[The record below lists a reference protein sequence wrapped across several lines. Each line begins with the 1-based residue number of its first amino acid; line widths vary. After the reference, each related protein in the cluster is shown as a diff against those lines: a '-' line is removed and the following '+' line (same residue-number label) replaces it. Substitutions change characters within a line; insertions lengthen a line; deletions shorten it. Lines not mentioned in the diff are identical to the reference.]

1 MIWGRRGTLR
11 PRFFMHGACAGAL
24 ALAATAACAE
34 ESDFCPERPGQTTP
48 PCVMDPG
55 RVMLETAAVSWTYDD
70 HGGAQSDAVLIG
82 ASTVRVGLAR
92 RLEAQVGWTPVGWV
106 RVRDKLT
113 GLATTRSG
121 VGDVSL
127 GLLYGL
133 AGQSGPVSL
142 QAFVTAPTGTGPIGA
157 GDWSA
162 GARLPIAFPV
172 APRVQLA
179 VTPEVDAEVNGDGA
193 GRHLAY
199 GGAFGLGY
207 SLSKTVGLGADIAV
221 LRHEESP
228 GPTTSA
234 SAGLSLAWQAGRNTQ
249 LDVGATLGLNRDTAN
264 RQLYVGIAHRF

>member
-1 MIWGRRGTLR
+1 LYATGV
-11 PRFFMHGACAGAL
+11 L
-24 ALAATAACAE
+24 ASLLWLAASAAPA

-55 RVMLETAAVSWTYDD
+55 RVMLETAAVSWTHDD
-70 HGGAQSDAVLIG
+70 SGGAVSDPVSI
-82 ASTVRVGLAR
+82 ASSTLRVGITS
-92 RLEAQVGWTPVGWV
+92 RLEAQLGWTPAGVV
-106 RVRDKLT
+106 RMRDKASGVTTT
-113 GLATTRSG
+113 GSG

-133 AGQSGPVSL
+133 SGQNGPVSL
-142 QAFVTAPTGTGPIGA
+142 QAFATVPTGTGPIGA

-162 GARLPIAFPV
+162 GARLPIAFSL
-172 APRVQLA
+172 AARLQAA
-179 VTPEVDAEVNGDGA
+179 VTPEVDGEVNGDGV

-207 SLSKTVGLGADIAV
+207 TLSKALALGADVAIF
-221 LRHEESP
+221 RHEEPSS
-228 GPTTSA
+228 PTTSA

-249 LDVGATLGLNRDTAN
+249 LDVGAVLGLNRDTAD